1 MVFSPEFCWLV
12 LDVVPWWYWVL
23 EALALLVV
31 AGVAELLHARAARR
45 EATSSGVVEARP
57 AGRMTGRCRGHELV
71 GGGRLVGGVQ
81 RRSARGPVG

>member
-45 EATSSGVVEARP
+45 EAATSSGAVGVRPEGRPVRVVS
-57 AGRMTGRCRGHELV
+57 
-71 GGGRLVGGVQ
+71 
-81 RRSARGPVG
+81 RS

>member
-12 LDVVPWWYWVL
+12 LDVVPWWCWVL

-45 EATSSGVVEARP
+45 EAAESSGAVGARP
-57 AGRMTGRCRGHELV
+57 EGRAVRVVSG
-71 GGGRLVGGVQ
+71 
-81 RRSARGPVG
+81 S

>member
-12 LDVVPWWYWVL
+12 LGVVPWWCWVL

-45 EATSSGVVEARP
+45 ETASSGVVEARP
-57 AGRMTGRCRGHELV
+57 EGRAVRVVSG
-71 GGGRLVGGVQ
+71 
-81 RRSARGPVG
+81 S